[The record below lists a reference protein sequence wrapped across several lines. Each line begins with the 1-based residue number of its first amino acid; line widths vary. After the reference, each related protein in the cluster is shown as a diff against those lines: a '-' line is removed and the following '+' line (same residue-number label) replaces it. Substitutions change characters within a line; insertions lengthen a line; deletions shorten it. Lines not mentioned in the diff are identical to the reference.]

1 MKKIMAVFLAGIIIL
16 GQSFSATEVR
26 AQESTEESQKDKTET
41 VYVKVDAE
49 GNVRDI
55 SVETVLRNRNNGE
68 ELPDYS
74 TLSDIKNM
82 VGDEEFTQDPDGK
95 ILWENNGGDIFYK
108 GKSSESLPVSV
119 KISYYLDGKK
129 MAPEEIAGKNGS
141 VRIRFDYENH
151 TSETVT
157 VGGETVD
164 VQTPFVVLSMMFLPS
179 DTFSNIKVTNGKVM
193 TNGDDNIIIG
203 YASPGL
209 ADSLKLESYGPTEDI
224 SIPEYVEVTADAS
237 EFELGFTAT
246 VVTPGAFAD
255 MDTEDLKDVDELTDD
270 MGALTDASSQLVSG
284 TSGFLSGMKTFETYV
299 AEYIKGVTAVKDGSD
314 ALTEGLA
321 ALNENKEA
329 IQSGAETLQSGL
341 ENLNGALAQISLP
354 TGAGTGQGTSVAGG
368 TSQAAVSEAASTL
381 AADGEKLAGF
391 LMSIQESIV
400 QMQTFTESAADYV
413 TTVQENV
420 GAAQS
425 NLSSVNLSDVEAAA
439 NVKAKEQA
447 GSALDAALASI
458 PDEQLSAEE
467 KARIRAAAVE
477 GIDVSGTSSGVQAY
491 VAAATAELTEIPAF
505 EVPDLSVDVSGIEGV
520 VSDMTAKLEILESY
534 SESISAMGGTLE
546 TLKSSVSRLADGS
559 KQLTEGI
566 TAFNDGISRLY
577 EGASALSSGASEL
590 TTAGESLNTG
600 FGTLTQGARTLN
612 EGVTAF
618 DEEGIQSLGD
628 LAGSDLENLL
638 TRIRA
643 LKEADSRYNNFAGI
657 RENQTGSVKFI
668 IETEEIEKKVEPP
681 RTAFRGGLFYAL
693 NFSSTS

>member
-1 MKKIMAVFLAGIIIL
+1 MKKIVAVLLAGILIF
-16 GQSFSATEVR
+16 GQSFSAMEVR
-26 AQESTEESQKDKTET
+26 AQESAEGSQKDKTET
-41 VYVKVDAE
+41 VYVKADAE
-49 GNVRDI
+49 GNVQDI
-55 SVETVLRNRNNGE
+55 SVETVLKNRNNGE

-74 TLSDIKNM
+74 NLSDIKNM
-82 VGDEEFTQDPDGK
+82 VGDEEFTQDSDGK
-95 ILWENNGGDIFYK
+95 ILWENNGEDISYK

-119 KISYYLDGKK
+119 KISYYLDGEKV
-129 MAPEEIAGKNGS
+129 APEEIAGKSGS
-141 VRIRFDYENH
+141 IRIRFDYKNH
-151 TSETVT
+151 TSEIVT
-157 VGGETVD
+157 VGGKTVD
-164 VQTPFVVLSMMFLPS
+164 VQTPFVLLSVMFLPS

-193 TNGDDNIIIG
+193 TSGDDNIVIG

-224 SIPEYVEVTADAS
+224 SIPEYVEVTAEAS

-255 MDTEDLKDVDELTDD
+255 MDTEDLKDVDELIDD
-270 MGALTDASSQLVSG
+270 MDTLTDASSQLVTG
-284 TSGFLSGMKTFETYV
+284 TSEFLSGMKTFETYM

-329 IQSGAETLQSGL
+329 LQSGAEALQSGL
-341 ENLNGALAQISLP
+341 ESLNGALAQISLP
-354 TGAGTGQGTSVAGG
+354 TGAGTGQGGSAAGEA
-368 TSQAAVSEAASTL
+368 SQAAVSEAAKAL

-391 LMSIQESIV
+391 LVSIQESIV
-400 QMQTFTESAADYV
+400 QMQTFTESAAAYF

-425 NLSSVNLSDVEAAA
+425 NLSSVNLSDAEAAA
-439 NVKAKEQA
+439 NAKAKEQA
-447 GSALDAALASI
+447 GSALDTALTSI
-458 PDEQLSAEE
+458 PDEQLSVEE
-467 KARIRAAAVE
+467 KARIRAAAVD
-477 GIDVSGTSSGVQAY
+477 GIDVSGTSSVAQGY
-491 VAAATAELTEIPAF
+491 VAAAAAELTEIPAF
-505 EVPDLSVDVSGIEGV
+505 EVPKLSVDANGIEDI
-520 VSDMTAKLEILESY
+520 VSDMTAKLGILESY
-534 SESISAMGGTLE
+534 SENLSGMAESISAMGGTLE
-546 TLKSSVSRLADGS
+546 TLKSSVSQLAGGS

-566 TAFNDGISRLY
+566 TAFNDGISQLY

-600 FGTLTQGARTLN
+600 LGTLTQGAQALN
-612 EGVTAF
+612 EGGSAF
-618 DEEGIQSLGD
+618 DEEGIKSLGE

-668 IETEEIEKKVEPP
+668 IETEEIEK
-681 RTAFRGGLFYAL
+681 
-693 NFSSTS
+693 